1 MRVFLDGLISD
12 MVLTYPERCI
22 VYLPSAPALTDEQLH
37 SMSVSNQATFFWNQ
51 HLSIHASI
59 ITDVFS
65 AQLIHTTVCTT
76 CGFSKHRFDQ
86 VCDLAVEIPHPS
98 SVYDI
103 VSLQD
108 CLKHFTKEEILTNDN
123 MLYCNQC
130 AQRRET
136 TKTCKVGRF
145 PKVLIINLKRFRLV
159 TSTYTSEKVTYT
171 SEKVTTHID
180 LPLSN
185 FDVGM
190 LMGCQ
195 HLSSESD
202 AVYDLYAVCNHHGNS
217 VENGHYT
224 ADCIVSPVGEW
235 YKFDDR
241 NVSQIT
247 ELELSEKD
255 AYILFYMKQA
265 TNSNI

>member
-12 MVLTYPERCI
+12 MVLTYPERCTA
-22 VYLPSAPALTDEQLH
+22 YLPSAVLTDEQLH
-37 SMSVSNQATFFWNQ
+37 SMNVSDQATFFWNQ
-51 HLSIHASI
+51 HLCIHASI

-86 VCDLAVEIPHPS
+86 VCDLSVEILQPS

-108 CLKHFTKEEILTNDN
+108 CLRHFTQEETLTNDN
-123 MLYCNQC
+123 MVYCNQC

-136 TKTCKVGRF
+136 TKTCKVARF
-145 PKVLIINLKRFRLV
+145 PKVLIINLKRFRFV
-159 TSTYTSEKVTYT
+159 TCTYA
-171 SEKVTTHID
+171 SEKVTTEID
-180 LPLSN
+180 IPLSN

-202 AVYDLYAVCNHHGNS
+202 AVYDLYAVCNHLGNS
-217 VENGHYT
+217 LENGHYT
-224 ADCIVSPVGEW
+224 ADCFVSHVGEW
-235 YKFDDR
+235 YKFDDQY
-241 NVSQIT
+241 VSLTT
-247 ELELSEKD
+247 ELDLCGKD
-255 AYILFYMKQA
+255 AYILFYIKQG
-265 TNSNI
+265 TNSNN